1 MEKKYREI
9 WEYPCD
15 NSDFSDIRKKQ
26 QIYVDKTNLIYQMTR
41 NKCVFLSRPRRF
53 GKSLLCSTLQAYF
66 LGKRELFEG
75 LKMAELEQEWTKYP
89 VFRFDISALKGKTV
103 EQMQIELF
111 DQLTWAAKYNGLEL
125 PARPTPGAA
134 FQQLVKIAKDET
146 GLDAVIIIDEYDS
159 PLLHIDQKDP
169 LFAEVQSFLR
179 EFYITCKIC
188 VDQLRFV
195 FITGITKFSHVS
207 IFSELNNLTNISMN
221 PVFATLCGITE
232 DELHTQLDDDVEH
245 LAQSNGMS
253 KEAMYETL
261 RWKYNG
267 FHFSSNPEGVYN
279 PFSLM
284 QTFFSQQL
292 GNFWFSSATPSF
304 LFEKLHGFQLDIM
317 KLNLGDPVESSSFDL
332 ALQDTKTPLPLLY
345 QSGYLTIKE
354 SLGQQAFI
362 LGIPNDEVRVGLFKS
377 FMQSLTP
384 LDTSQRVSTVLQMHQ
399 AFHRNDPDAVLKALQ
414 SFLAGVPYLYEGQK
428 ALLEDEQKLE
438 ALHERDLYI
447 LFNGMG
453 LNLQTQVTQAKG
465 RVDMVV
471 WLPDAI
477 YIMEFKMR
485 GTATAALNQID
496 RNHYAAPYMCD
507 PRPKVKIGIRFT
519 AQKHTITSWKIRR
532 EENV

>member
-1 MEKKYREI
+1 MEKKYRES

-15 NSDFSDIRKKQ
+15 KSDFEKIRKNKLV
-26 QIYVDKTNLIYQMTR
+26 YVDKTDLIYQMTR
-41 NKCVFLSRPRRF
+41 NTCVFLCRPRRF

-66 LGKRELFEG
+66 LGRRELFEG
-75 LKMAELEQEWTKYP
+75 LKIMEREQEWTKFP
-89 VFRFDISALKGKTV
+89 VFRFDMSVLKDKTI
-103 EQMQIELF
+103 EQMRIELL
-111 DQLTWAAKYNGLEL
+111 DQVSWAAKYNDLEL
-125 PARPTPGAA
+125 PLKSTPGATL
-134 FQQLVKIAKDET
+134 QQLVRSAKLKT
-146 GLDAVIIIDEYDS
+146 GHEVVIIIDEYDS

-169 LFAEVQSFLR
+169 LFAEVQTLLR
-179 EFYITCKIC
+179 EFYITCKACIE
-188 VDQLRFV
+188 QLRFV

-207 IFSELNNLTNISMN
+207 IFSELNNLSNISMN
-221 PVFATLCGITE
+221 PTYAALCGITE
-232 DELHTQLDDDVEH
+232 EELHMQLDEDVEH
-245 LAQSNGMS
+245 LALSNGMT
-253 KEAMYETL
+253 KEAMYDTL

-267 FHFSSNPEGVYN
+267 FHFSSNPVGVYN
-279 PFSLM
+279 PYSMM

-292 GNFWFSSATPSF
+292 GDYWFGTATPSF
-304 LFEKLHGFQLDIM
+304 LFKKMQGFQMDLM

-332 ALQDTKTPLPLLY
+332 AIQDMTTPLPLLY

-354 SLGQQAFI
+354 SDTISGGYR
-362 LGIPNDEVRVGLFKS
+362 LGIPNDEVRVGLFKN
-377 FMQSLTP
+377 FMKTLTP
-384 LDTSQRVSTVLQMHQ
+384 LDTANRFSTVIQMHH
-399 AFHRNDPDAVLKALQ
+399 AFLRNDPDAALKALQ

-428 ALLEDEQKLE
+428 AILEDEQKLE

-496 RNHYAAPYMCD
+496 KNHYAAPYMSD

-519 AQKHTITSWKIRR
+519 TQKHTITSWKIRR
-532 EENV
+532 DE

>member
-26 QIYVDKTNLIYQMTR
+26 QIYVDKTDLIYQMTR

-75 LKMAELEQEWTKYP
+75 LKMAGLEQDWTKYP
-89 VFRFDISALKGKTV
+89 VFRFDMSLMKNKTLDEMHTALMCMIEQQALKNHLEMPV
-103 EQMQIELF
+103 
-111 DQLTWAAKYNGLEL
+111 GL
-125 PARPTPGAA
+125 TPGGSLQALIDLA
-134 FQQLVKIAKDET
+134 YRQK
-146 GLDAVIIIDEYDS
+146 GLQSVIIIDEYDS
-159 PLLHIDQKDP
+159 ALLHLDSHDELYAK
-169 LFAEVQSFLR
+169 VQAFHQ
-179 EFYITCKIC
+179 EFFITCKACIE
-188 VDQLRFV
+188 QLRFV
-195 FITGITKFSHVS
+195 FITGITKFSHIS
-207 IFSELNNLTNISMN
+207 IFSELNNLANISMN
-221 PVFATLCGITE
+221 PNFAALCGITE
-232 DELHTQLDDDVEH
+232 EELHTQLDDDVEH
-245 LAQSNGMS
+245 LAQSNNMN
-253 KEAMYETL
+253 KETMYDTL

-267 FHFSSNPEGVYN
+267 FHFSSSTEGVYN

-284 QTFFSQQL
+284 QTFFNQQL

-304 LFEKLHGFQLDIM
+304 LFEKMRGFKLDLM
-317 KLNLGDPVESSSFDL
+317 KLNLGDPVESSAFDL

-399 AFHRNDPDAVLKALQ
+399 AFLRNDPDAVLKALQ

-428 ALLEDEQKLE
+428 AILEDEQKLE

-465 RVDMVV
+465 RVDLVV
-471 WLPDAI
+471 WLPNAI

-496 RNHYAAPYMCD
+496 RNHYAAPYMSD

-519 AQKHTITSWKIRR
+519 TQKHTITSWKIG
-532 EENV
+532 

>member
-1 MEKKYREI
+1 MEKKYRES

-15 NSDFSDIRKKQ
+15 NSDFAKIRNNKLV
-26 QIYVDKTNLIYQMTR
+26 YVDKTDLIYQMTR
-41 NKCVFLSRPRRF
+41 NTCVFLSRPRRF

-66 LGKRELFEG
+66 LGRRELFEG
-75 LKMAELEQEWTKYP
+75 LKIMEREKEWTKHP
-89 VFRFDISALKGKTV
+89 VFRFDISALKEKTV
-103 EQMQIELF
+103 EQMRIELF
-111 DQLTWAAKYNGLEL
+111 DQLTWAAKDNGLESPL
-125 PARPTPGAA
+125 RPSPGST
-134 FQQLVKIAKDET
+134 FQQLVKIAKEKT
-146 GLDAVIIIDEYDS
+146 GYDAVIIIDEYDS
-159 PLLHIDQKDP
+159 PLLHIDQNDP
-169 LFAEVQSFLR
+169 LFAEVQSLLR
-179 EFYITCKIC
+179 EFFITCKIC
-188 VDQLRFV
+188 VGQLRFV

-207 IFSELNNLTNISMN
+207 IFSELNNLNNISMDAA
-221 PVFATLCGITE
+221 FAALCGITE

-245 LAQSNGMS
+245 LALSNGMS
-253 KEAMYETL
+253 KEAMYDTL

-267 FHFSSNPEGVYN
+267 FHFSSSPEGVYN
-279 PFSLM
+279 PYSIML
-284 QTFFSQQL
+284 TFFKQQL
-292 GNFWFSSATPSF
+292 GDYWFSSATPSF
-304 LFEKLHGFQLDIM
+304 LFKKMQGFQLDLM

-332 ALQDTKTPLPLLY
+332 AIQDMKTPLPLLY

-354 SLGQQAFI
+354 FVPGANGYR
-362 LGIPNDEVRVGLFKS
+362 LGIPNDEVRVGLFKN
-377 FMQSLTP
+377 FMQTLTP
-384 LDTSQRVSTVLQMHQ
+384 LDTSQRFSAVVQMHQ
-399 AFHRNDPDAVLKALQ
+399 AFRRNDPDAALKALQ

-428 ALLEDEQKLE
+428 AILEDEQKLE

-496 RNHYAAPYMCD
+496 KNHYAAPYMAD

-519 AQKHTITSWKIRR
+519 TQKHTITSWKIRR
-532 EENV
+532 EG